1 LHPDL
6 SLRSEEVYGSI
17 GYNTLEK
24 FRVFFFFFSFPSF
37 PLPFLLLSILFFS
50 LFTERHRKIERGRDQ
65 MRERLRE
72 RERKEEEEE
81 NGRKS

>member
-1 LHPDL
+1 
-6 SLRSEEVYGSI
+6 V
-17 GYNTLEK
+17 
-24 FRVFFFFFSFPSF
+24 
-37 PLPFLLLSILFFS
+37 PFLLLSILFFS

-65 MRERLRE
+65 MRERPRE